1 MECKEKIKLPRWAA
15 IISVLLLAIGFI
27 AALINNDTSEDVDA
41 ELSPL
46 WILFFPQKL
55 ADEEIVE
62 TADIPPADVLA
73 FEDENLQPEGVETSK
88 NIREKKKVE
97 FTAPLYGRISSDFGY
112 RQHPV
117 GGNRHFHTGI
127 DIAAP
132 EGTPV
137 RAAAEGKVIFV
148 GKRGGSGNC
157 VILRHYDGY
166 RSYYLHLS
174 KIKVK
179 RGEWVDR
186 GDLIGWVGSTGVS
199 TGPHLHF
206 EIRKNGKPRDP
217 LKLVKLQK

>member
-1 MECKEKIKLPRWAA
+1 MECKDKIKLPRWAA
-15 IISVLLLAIGFI
+15 IISALLLAIGFI
-27 AALINNDTSEDVDA
+27 AAVINNDTSEDVDT

-46 WILFFPQKL
+46 LTLFFPRNL
-55 ADEEIVE
+55 ADEKMVE
-62 TADIPPADVLA
+62 AADTPPSDVLV
-73 FEDENLQPEGVETSK
+73 FEDEYLQPEGIEISK
-88 NIREKKKVE
+88 SIREKKKVE
-97 FTAPLYGRISSDFGY
+97 FTSPLNGRISSEFGY

-137 RAAAEGKVIFV
+137 RAAAEGKVIFA

-166 RSYYLHLS
+166 RSYYLHMS
-174 KIKVK
+174 KVKVK
-179 RGEWVDR
+179 RGEWVDK
-186 GDLIGWVGSTGVS
+186 GELIGWVGSTGIS

-217 LKLVKLQK
+217 LKLIKLQK